1 MQSVLLPLHCRGKET
16 LNGNDHAQ
24 ALTLAKEQLLAQRR
38 RLIERFAAGW
48 WPGASENDVDLLV
61 KIEKAIDVVNS
72 LIKIEPALMSKRA
85 LDQSSEYGP
94 LLPES
99 ANDLVTA

>member
-1 MQSVLLPLHCRGKET
+1 MAQ
-16 LNGNDHAQ
+16 DHAH
-24 ALTLAKEQLLAQRR
+24 ALAQAKEQLLAQRR

-61 KIEKAIDVVNS
+61 KIEKAIDVLNN
-72 LIKIEPALMSKRA
+72 LIKLERA
-85 LDQSSEYGP
+85 LTPKTALDPSSEYEN

>member
-1 MQSVLLPLHCRGKET
+1 MAQ
-16 LNGNDHAQ
+16 DHAH
-24 ALTLAKEQLLAQRR
+24 ALTQAKEQLLAQRR

-72 LIKIEPALMSKRA
+72 LIKIETALI
-85 LDQSSEYGP
+85 LDPSNEYEP

>member
-1 MQSVLLPLHCRGKET
+1 MVQ
-16 LNGNDHAQ
+16 DHAH

-61 KIEKAIDVVNS
+61 RLEKAIDVVNN
-72 LIKIEPALMSKRA
+72 LIKIEPALMPKRA
-85 LDQSSEYGP
+85 LDPANEYEDI
-94 LLPES
+94 LPKG
-99 ANDLVTA
+99 ANDLVTV

>member
-1 MQSVLLPLHCRGKET
+1 MAQ
-16 LNGNDHAQ
+16 DHAH
-24 ALTLAKEQLLAQRR
+24 ALTQAKEQLLAQRR

-61 KIEKAIDVVNS
+61 KIEKAIDLLNN
-72 LIKIEPALMSKRA
+72 LIKIEPTLMPKRA
-85 LDQSSEYGP
+85 LDPCSEYEN

>member
-1 MQSVLLPLHCRGKET
+1 MAQ
-16 LNGNDHAQ
+16 DHAH

-61 KIEKAIDVVNS
+61 RIEKAIDVVNH
-72 LIKIEPALMSKRA
+72 LIKIEPALMPKRT
-85 LDQSSEYGP
+85 LDPSNEYEDV
-94 LLPES
+94 LPEG

>member
-1 MQSVLLPLHCRGKET
+1 MAD
-16 LNGNDHAQ
+16 DHAH
-24 ALTLAKEQLLAQRR
+24 ALTQAKEQLLAQRR

-48 WPGASENDVDLLV
+48 WPGASENDIDLLV

-72 LIKIEPALMSKRA
+72 LIKIEPALMPKRA
-85 LDQSSEYGP
+85 LDPSPEYQN
-94 LLPES
+94 LLPDD